1 MKIGI
6 VLVSGP
12 YHHEAVDTVIHFTEA
27 ALQKGH
33 TIEGIF
39 LFMDGV
45 YNINK
50 YVKPT
55 GERNVIEMLDSLGE
69 RVPITA
75 CAACGQFRGMKKE
88 FSTKTMRLGGL
99 GNLVTLAQTCDRVI
113 MLGG

>member
-6 VLVSGP
+6 VLLSGP

-33 TIEGIF
+33 TIGGIF

-55 GERNVIEMLDSLGE
+55 GERNVIEMLDSLGKKI
-69 RVPITA
+69 PITA
-75 CAACGQFRGMKKE
+75 CAACGQFRGMKRE
-88 FSTKTMRLGGL
+88 FSMHHMKVGGL
-99 GNLVTLAQTCDRVI
+99 GTLVNLAQTCDRVI